1 MDIRLKRYR
10 KDFQHSYSNGVYS
23 TIELLKSRPENTVKV
38 LLSSSG
44 SNNKGVMR
52 IRELCNR
59 HDVPFEVNDKT
70 INRISTDGKH
80 LAVGVFKKYVTQ
92 IDPGKNHVM
101 LVNPG
106 DMGNLGT
113 IARTMLG
120 FGMSDLALI
129 RPAVDIFDPKV
140 IRASMGSLFSLSV
153 EYFERFEIYMERFD
167 HNLYLF
173 MTGGSRRI
181 DQMKKKAPFTLVFG
195 NESSGLP
202 RGFEKLGTN
211 VTIPHNKVIDSL
223 NISVAVGIALY
234 VFKNIN

>member
-10 KDFQHSYSNGVYS
+10 KDFEYSYSNGVYT
-23 TIELLKSRPENTVKV
+23 TIELLQSRPEHALKV

-44 SNNKGVMR
+44 IENKG
-52 IRELCNR
+52 IAKIKELCEKC
-59 HDVPFEVNDKT
+59 DVPVEVNDKL
-70 INRISTDGKH
+70 INRISLNGSH
-80 LAVGVFKKYVTQ
+80 LAVGVFRKYETRL
-92 IDPGKNHVM
+92 DPGENHVV

-129 RPAVDIFDPKV
+129 RPAVDIFDPKA

-153 EYFERFEIYMERFD
+153 EYFEYFENYAERFD
-167 HNLYLF
+167 NNLYLF
-173 MTGGSRRI
+173 MTSGSQPVGSI
-181 DQMKKKAPFTLVFG
+181 KVNPPFTLVFG

-202 RGFEKLGTN
+202 RELEKLGTK

-223 NISVAVGIALY
+223 NISVALGIALY
-234 VFKNIN
+234 EFCAC

>member
-1 MDIRLKRYR
+1 MDFRLKRYR

-23 TIELLKSRPENTVKV
+23 TIELFKYRPGNVVKL

-44 SNNKGVMR
+44 GNNEGIVR
-52 IRELCNR
+52 IKELCKKY
-59 HDVPFEVNDKT
+59 DVPYEVNDKI
-70 INRISTDGKH
+70 INRISLNGKH
-80 LAVGVFKKYVTQ
+80 LAVGVFKKYATHL
-92 IDPGKNHVM
+92 DAEKNHVM

-120 FGMSDLALI
+120 FGVRNLALI
-129 RPAVDIFDPKV
+129 RPAVDTFDPKV
-140 IRASMGSLFSLSV
+140 IRASMGSLFGLSV
-153 EYFERFEIYMERFD
+153 EYFDGLESYREKFG

-173 MTGGSRRI
+173 MTGGHQQI
-181 DQMKKKAPFTLVFG
+181 DQINKKSPFTLVFG

-202 RGFEKLGTN
+202 RELEKLGTK
-211 VTIPHNKVIDSL
+211 VTIPHEKVIDSL

-234 VFKNIN
+234 GVNK

>member
-10 KDFQHSYSNGVYS
+10 KDFEYSYSNGVYT
-23 TIELLKSRPENTVKV
+23 TIELLESKPEHALKV

-44 SNNKGVMR
+44 IENRGIIK
-52 IRELCNR
+52 IRELCEK
-59 HDVPFEVNDKT
+59 HDVPFEVNDKV
-70 INRISTDGKH
+70 IKRVSLKGNH
-80 LAVGVFKKYVTQ
+80 FAVGVFKKYETRLDQ
-92 IDPGKNHVM
+92 EKNHVV

-120 FGMSDLALI
+120 FGVSDLALI
-129 RPAVDIFDPKV
+129 RPAVDISDPKA

-153 EYFERFEIYMERFD
+153 EYFESLENYRGRFE
-167 HNLYLF
+167 HNFYLF
-173 MTGGSRRI
+173 MTGGNQKI
-181 DQMKKKAPFTLVFG
+181 DSLKVNPPFSLIFG

-202 RGFEKLGTN
+202 LEMEKFGTK
-211 VTIPHNKVIDSL
+211 VTIPHNNAIDSL

-234 VFKNIN
+234 EFCTC